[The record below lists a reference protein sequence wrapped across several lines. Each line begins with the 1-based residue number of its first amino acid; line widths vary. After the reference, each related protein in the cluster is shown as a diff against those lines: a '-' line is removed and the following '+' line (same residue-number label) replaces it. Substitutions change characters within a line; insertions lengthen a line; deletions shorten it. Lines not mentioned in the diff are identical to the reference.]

1 MKLKKFTS
9 TTTLADGRIYP
20 VYTEVPDQETANQI
34 IEAAKNGLT
43 EPEEI
48 VYEEYFDGGLY
59 QMAKSMAFMAFVV
72 LVLFVLMKELAW
84 IQ

>member
-9 TTTLADGRIYP
+9 RATLTDGRIYP

-34 IEAAKNGLT
+34 MEAAKNGLT

-48 VYEEYFDGGLY
+48 VYEEYLDGGWY
-59 QMAKSMAFMAFVV
+59 QNSKTAMHIALVL
-72 LVLFVLMKELAW
+72 LVLFIFIKAGA
-84 IQ
+84 

>member
-9 TTTLADGRIYP
+9 RATLADGRIYP

-48 VYEEYFDGGLY
+48 VYEEYFDGGWY
-59 QMAKSMAFMAFVV
+59 QTSKTVMHIAMVL
-72 LVLFVLMKELAW
+72 LVLIIFIKAGS
-84 IQ
+84 

>member
-9 TTTLADGRIYP
+9 RTTLSDGRVYP

-34 IEAAKNGLT
+34 MEAVKSGLS

-48 VYEEYFDGGLY
+48 VHEEYFDGGWY
-59 QMAKSMAFMAFVV
+59 QTSITVMHITLVL
-72 LVLFVLMKELAW
+72 LVLFIFIKAGA
-84 IQ
+84 

>member
-9 TTTLADGRIYP
+9 KTTLPDGRTYP

-34 IEAAKNGLT
+34 MEAAKSGLS

-48 VYEEYFDGGLY
+48 VHEE
-59 QMAKSMAFMAFVV
+59 
-72 LVLFVLMKELAW
+72 
-84 IQ
+84 